1 MRESNKNKQ
10 RKLKQCLPFAGQNK
24 LNWEE
29 KKNIMRFLP
38 FSWLFLLKFFLS
50 WFRFLSVLI
59 VDFCTLESS
68 DDDYLP
74 KPNHQ
79 KNIECK
85 SVNNIILKKR
95 NS

>member
-29 KKNIMRFLP
+29 KKTLCVFYLSHD
-38 FSWLFLLKFFLS
+38 FFLLKIVVSFFVS
-50 WFRFLSVLI
+50 FNCGFLHI
-59 VDFCTLESS
+59 RES
-68 DDDYLP
+68 DDDDLP
-74 KPNHQ
+74 TPNHQ

-85 SVNNIILKKR
+85 NVNNIILKKC